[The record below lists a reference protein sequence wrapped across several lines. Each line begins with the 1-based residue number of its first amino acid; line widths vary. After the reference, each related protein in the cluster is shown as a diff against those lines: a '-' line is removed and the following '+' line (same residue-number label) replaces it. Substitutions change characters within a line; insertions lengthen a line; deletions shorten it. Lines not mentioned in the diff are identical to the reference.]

1 MSVHTFQ
8 NSLVPT
14 TVNTQAPCTVS
25 KQHTKRLV
33 AQDLSGAN
41 RSLAV
46 TALSVIF
53 REKTWVPNVESGPG
67 LRGKCTPTY
76 CPGLVGLLALSVTE
90 TAAPQHTAPSQ
101 SEWTFIRKSP
111 CKHTE
116 KRCAVGST
124 HFLRKEGHSIRAARG
139 QSW

>member
-14 TVNTQAPCTVS
+14 AVNTQAPCTVS

-46 TALSVIF
+46 TALSVTF
-53 REKTWVPNVESGPG
+53 RGKTRVPNVESGPG

-76 CPGLVGLLALSVTE
+76 CPGRRLGGLLALGDRDGGPT
-90 TAAPQHTAPSQ
+90 TH
-101 SEWTFIRKSP
+101 
-111 CKHTE
+111 
-116 KRCAVGST
+116 GSIT
-124 HFLRKEGHSIRAARG
+124 VRVDFY
-139 QSW
+139 